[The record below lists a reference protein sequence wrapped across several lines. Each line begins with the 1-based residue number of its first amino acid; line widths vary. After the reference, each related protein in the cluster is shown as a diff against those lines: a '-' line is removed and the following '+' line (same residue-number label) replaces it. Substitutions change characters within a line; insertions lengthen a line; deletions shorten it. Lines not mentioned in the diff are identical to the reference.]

1 MCFYKKDF
9 VLKCAALINPKTKDR
24 DIKTTILV
32 LQGPGM
38 RLVGTEPLIGCDA
51 DTLETRLREEAEKL
65 GVQIAFCQSNS
76 EGDLLDFL
84 EKRRAK
90 APRVLLFPTT
100 LALNGLALRQQLRL
114 VAATAVEVHFDAE
127 QAKGSILAPH
137 CLVQLTGLSGAIEGL
152 RLLAR
157 MEAGA
162 GEGVGTAG
170 VARPT
175 KTLGRRRTTAQA
187 REETATRP
195 RKTLGRK

>member
-1 MCFYKKDF
+1 M
-9 VLKCAALINPKTKDR
+9 KTK
-24 DIKTTILV
+24 ILV
-32 LQGPGM
+32 LMGPGM
-38 RLVGTEPLIGCDA
+38 RLVGNAPLTGCDA
-51 DTLETRLREEAEKL
+51 ATLEARLREEAEEL
-65 GVQIAFCQSNS
+65 GVQIAICQSNS
-76 EGDLLDFL
+76 EGELLDAL
-84 EKRRAK
+84 EKQRAK

-100 LALNGLALRQQLRL
+100 LAQNGLALRQQLRL
-114 VAATAVEVHFDAE
+114 VAATAVEVHFDPE

-137 CLVQLTGLSGAIEGL
+137 CLVQLTGPGGAVEGL

-157 MEAGA
+157 VEAGA